1 MDIVLPER
9 NSQDA
14 DDIERAVIF
23 LVVRMLESGHNPKP
37 VIFHSVRM
45 GVILYDY
52 NYEPDIVKAAILHD
66 VIEDSDTSVT
76 DVAEMFGDR
85 VAEIVQANTFDKDAG
100 DRPEQGK
107 ECLQRCLK
115 YGHDALIVMAADKLD
130 NSLYVVNPAEDLDF
144 AEFWVAEMWE
154 LVNSSRL
161 VIGNEPIW
169 ETLSQQYQKLES
181 ALKQL
186 NNW

>member
-1 MDIVLPER
+1 MDIVLPEKS
-9 NSQDA
+9 SQDA
-14 DDIERAVIF
+14 DEIESAVIF

-37 VIFHSVRM
+37 VIFHSVRV
-45 GVILYDY
+45 GVILFDY
-52 NYEPDIVKAAILHD
+52 NYDKDIVKAAILHD

-76 DVAEMFGDR
+76 DIVEKFGDR
-85 VAEIVQANTFDKDAG
+85 VAEIVQANTFDKDVG

-115 YGHDALIVMAADKLD
+115 YGHDALVVMAADKLD

-154 LVNSSRL
+154 LVNASRL

-169 ETLSQQYQKLES
+169 ESLNQQYHKLES